1 MSAQPLAPE
10 ARGFDRSGLA
20 HARQRRHLAAFHLRA
35 FMTVCDLT
43 HAYHDTSGGIRTYID
58 AKRRYILEN
67 TEHQHALVIPG
78 EADRVTREGRAVT
91 VEVAAPFIPG
101 AEPYRWFR
109 NPLSARRALEYV
121 APEVIELGTFY
132 MPTEWQPAFAVRRA
146 RRKAGKEA
154 IVSIFSH
161 TDFADSY
168 AEGYASKVLGD
179 TLGKLTGKAA
189 HVYVGQLIN
198 RADCAAAPSPAQA
211 QAFQERGQDVLLA
224 SYGVDVKTFTPQA
237 ASGDAVRAQVRSELG
252 IPPEALF
259 LVYAGRLDSEKR
271 TDTMVS
277 AVRRVCE
284 TRPAVLVMVGEGPH
298 RDELKDEQDAGA
310 PIRVLPYLT
319 SKDALARLFAS
330 ADIYLTA
337 GPYETFGLSVAE
349 AQACG
354 LPVVGVAGGALIER
368 VPEGL
373 GLLGPVDDDEAMA
386 ANILAV
392 AECARV
398 MGAAGREEVVT
409 RFAWEVTFGKM
420 FGLYEAAL
428 AR

>member
-1 MSAQPLAPE
+1 
-10 ARGFDRSGLA
+10 
-20 HARQRRHLAAFHLRA
+20 
-35 FMTVCDLT
+35 MTVCDLT
-43 HAYHDTSGGIRTYID
+43 HAYHETSGGIRTYID
-58 AKRRYILEN
+58 AKRRYILEE
-67 TEHQHALVIPG
+67 TEHSHALVIPG
-78 EADRVTREGRAVT
+78 ETDRVTRDGRAVT
-91 VEVAAPFIPG
+91 VEVAAPFIAG

-109 NPLSARRALEYV
+109 NPRSARRALEYV
-121 APEVIELGTFY
+121 APEVIELGTYF
-132 MPTEWQPAFAVRRA
+132 MPTEWQPAFAVRNA
-146 RRKAGKEA
+146 RRRAGKAG
-154 IVSIFSH
+154 IVSIFTH

-168 AEGYASKVLGD
+168 AEGYVSQVLGD
-179 TLGKLTGKAA
+179 RVGKLTGKAA
-189 HVYVGQLIN
+189 HVYVKQLIN

-211 QAFQERGQDVLLA
+211 QDFHKRGLDVLLA

-237 ASGDAVRAQVRSELG
+237 ASGAEVRAELG

-277 AVRRVCE
+277 AVRRVNE

-298 RDELKDEQDAGA
+298 RDGLKEEQEAGA

-319 SKDALARLFAS
+319 SKEALARLFAS
-330 ADIYLTA
+330 ADLYLTA

-368 VPEGL
+368 VPDGL

-386 ANILAV
+386 ANILQV
-392 AECARV
+392 AECRDE
-398 MGAAGREEVVT
+398 MGRAGREEVVA
-409 RFAWEVTFGKM
+409 RFAWEITFRKM
-420 FGLYEAAL
+420 FGLYDAAL
-428 AR
+428 ARTA